1 MLRRRKNTAR
11 DLRAAD
17 YAALSQAARLAA
29 ALRTLDQWLSHV
41 GVADP
46 QIDRL
51 IEHLWA
57 YPTITYKTFAGWE
70 SSIDD
75 CDVLDMALGY
85 DMPERLIANCREL
98 GISADHLRTAIT
110 STTEI
115 VYSSLYAAVSDELTL
130 KELASLEQLTRQ
142 YGLRLPPAE
151 LYRSSPFSERHG
163 AGHVMTVEE
172 IEAWRNA
179 AW

>member
-1 MLRRRKNTAR
+1 MSRRRRNEAR
-11 DLRAAD
+11 DLIAVD

-29 ALRTLDQWLSHV
+29 ALRTLDPWFSHV

-46 QIDRL
+46 EIDRL

-57 YPTITYKTFAGWE
+57 YPTITCKTFAAWE
-70 SSIDD
+70 SSVDD

-85 DMPERLIANCREL
+85 DMPERLIAKCREL
-98 GISADHLRTAIT
+98 GVSADHLRTAIA

-115 VYSSLYAAVSDELTL
+115 VYSSLYAAVSDGLTL
-130 KELASLEQLTRQ
+130 EELASLEQLTRQ
-142 YGLRLPPAE
+142 CGLRLPPAE
-151 LYRSSPFSERHG
+151 FYRSSPFSERHG

-172 IEAWRNA
+172 IKAWRDT